1 MSNNSNDSNQQSGEN
16 KGNPAGDGLPK
27 GTGDLPVLT
36 DDQAKQDELEQ
47 KALDA
52 GLLHPNRN
60 LDKPELDS
68 PTYGSH

>member
-1 MSNNSNDSNQQSGEN
+1 MSNNSNDSNQQSGES
-16 KGNPAGDGLPK
+16 KGSQANEGLPK
-27 GTGDLPVLT
+27 GAGDLPLLT
-36 DDQAKQDELEQ
+36 QDEATQDRLEQ
-47 KALDA
+47 EALDA

>member
-1 MSNNSNDSNQQSGEN
+1 MSNSSNDSNQQSGEN
-16 KGNPAGDGLPK
+16 KDNSAGEGLPK

-36 DDQAKQDELEQ
+36 RDEATQDRLEQ
-47 KALDA
+47 EALDA

>member
-16 KGNPAGDGLPK
+16 KGNPAGEGLRK

-36 DDQAKQDELEQ
+36 EDEATQDELEQ